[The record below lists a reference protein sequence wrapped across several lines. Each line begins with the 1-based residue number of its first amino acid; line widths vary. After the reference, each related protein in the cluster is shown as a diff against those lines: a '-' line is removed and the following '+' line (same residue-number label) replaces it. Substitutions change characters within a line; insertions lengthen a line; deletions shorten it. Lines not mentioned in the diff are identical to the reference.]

1 MSRLS
6 PALALLGAA
15 AVIAPSQAR
24 IPSERGATLRAS
36 LYYVAVEGD
45 YPAGRDGV
53 FRGARGE
60 VLHRGSRAFLQAASV
75 EGSARTARGVSL
87 TFDPEHPA
95 RGWSTTLEPYGLD
108 ALGCPLAPYRTVAA
122 PKWMPLG
129 TRLYIPETVGL
140 PLPDGRRH
148 DGFWYATDRGVGIEG
163 DRIDLFMRLG
173 EASMRAGERFGL
185 DYLKPLHV
193 RVVGRV
199 HGCPAGPSP
208 HIG

>member
-6 PALALLGAA
+6 RALALLGAA
-15 AVIAPSQAR
+15 AAIAPSQAR
-24 IPSERGATLRAS
+24 TPLQSGATLRAS

-53 FRGARGE
+53 FRDARGG
-60 VLHRGSRAFLQAASV
+60 VLHRGSRAFLTAAAI
-75 EGSARTARGVSL
+75 EGSARTARGMSL
-87 TFDPEHPA
+87 TFDPENPA
-95 RGWSTTLEPYGLD
+95 RGWSTTAEPYGLD

-122 PKWMPLG
+122 PRWMPLG

-148 DGFWYATDRGVGIEG
+148 DGYWYATDRGVGIEG

-173 EASMRAGERFGL
+173 KASMQAGEQFGL

-199 HGCPAGPSP
+199 HGCPTAAPRAG
-208 HIG
+208 